1 MVVSCSA
8 ARQSSAIV
16 RGSLWLRRF
25 ASHEKSENLAR
36 EMSFTIEKEVVV
48 YIVFNFGLIEGE
60 NHRFSTFEVN
70 TKRLSEW
77 EKWIP

>member
-1 MVVSCSA
+1 
-8 ARQSSAIV
+8 
-16 RGSLWLRRF
+16 
-25 ASHEKSENLAR
+25 
-36 EMSFTIEKEVVV
+36 MSFTIEKEVVV

-60 NHRFSTFEVN
+60 NHRFSTIEVN

>member
-1 MVVSCSA
+1 
-8 ARQSSAIV
+8 
-16 RGSLWLRRF
+16 
-25 ASHEKSENLAR
+25 
-36 EMSFTIEKEVVV
+36 MSFTIEKEVVV

-77 EKWIP
+77 EKWIPQPDAQLSVVGILMLMILLKGEK